1 MSDTTVMA
9 AAAFVAVTSLA
20 LLVATV
26 VGGRKGRLDRRLEAL
41 ADRDE
46 EPRDSV
52 AELARAALPKVGA
65 VLVPGKEEERS
76 RLRTRL
82 IHAGLYG
89 PQAMGVFLGVK
100 LLLVVGPA
108 LAGAIIG
115 ATGLVPFQTG
125 LLAGCLA
132 GAFGMIAPSFW
143 LDVRKSARQSTLRRA
158 IPDALDVLVICLE
171 GGTSLPAAIRR
182 LAGELRTAHP
192 LLADEL
198 VIVQREVQLGR
209 SPGEA
214 LRELAVRADLE
225 EIRGLAAVIL
235 QSERFGASLVR
246 ALRVHA
252 DNLRSRRILAAE
264 EMAQKSVVKLLF
276 PTVLFI
282 MPALFIAVLGPNAI
296 LVWEMF
302 RGMQ

>member
-1 MSDTTVMA
+1 MA
-9 AAAFVAVTSLA
+9 AAVFVAVTSLA
-20 LLVATV
+20 LLVAAL

-41 ADRDE
+41 AGTDAA
-46 EPRDSV
+46 PRDSV

-65 VLVPGKEEERS
+65 VLVPGKEEERT
-76 RLRTRL
+76 RLQTRL
-82 IHAGLYG
+82 IRAGLYG
-89 PQAMGVFLGVK
+89 RQAMGVFLGVK

-108 LAGAIIG
+108 VAGAIVG
-115 ATGLVPFQTG
+115 AVGLVPFQTG

-132 GAFGMIAPSFW
+132 GTFGMIAPSFW
-143 LDVRKSARQSTLRRA
+143 LDVRKSARQSNLRRA
-158 IPDALDVLVICLE
+158 IPDALDVMVICLE
-171 GGTSLPAAIRR
+171 GGASLPAAMRR
-182 LAGELRTAHP
+182 LTSELRTAHP
-192 LLADEL
+192 LLTDEL
-198 VIVQREVQLGR
+198 VIVQREIQLGR

-214 LRELAVRADLE
+214 LREFAVRADLE
-225 EIRGLAAVIL
+225 ELRGLAAVIL

-252 DNLRSRRILAAE
+252 DSLRSRRILDAE

-296 LVWEMF
+296 LIWQMF
-302 RGMQ
+302 QAM